1 MQIQRMPKE
10 NRTGNYV
17 QEIFKL
23 LPEDIRKH
31 KDDLKKNVQAAI
43 NARLVK
49 MELETREEFDIQSE
63 LLSKTRALVDEL
75 EDKVSQL
82 EIQLAA
88 KDT

>member
-1 MQIQRMPKE
+1 MPKE

-49 MELETREEFDIQSE
+49 MELVTREEFDIQSE